1 MARVARAVEVARM
14 VEVAR
19 VARVAKVARGGG
31 GGQGGGGDES
41 GQSGKGGPESQQITH
56 HCVTTLVSLQV
67 RKIKVPFF
75 WLNSRCNGLHMLICE

>member
-1 MARVARAVEVARM
+1 MTGGEGGGGS
-14 VEVAR
+14 ESGWSG
-19 VARVAKVARGGG
+19 KGGQDGG

-41 GQSGKGGPESQQITH
+41 GQSGKGGPESQQITP

-75 WLNSRCNGLHMLICE
+75 WLNSRCNGLHMLTCE